1 MKGQHQYLS
10 LRSRFIKLQESLHFF
25 IQDTVQNPLVWS
37 DSLDR
42 FNLLS
47 SQFYNLLYELTP
59 ELKNEAIFPIKTLP
73 DPNII
78 PNVFMRTRLIP
89 EIEDYHKELEMVD
102 DNVEDDE
109 AFERLVEEHDDVC
122 KKLIMAFDE
131 LSDEY
136 HLQDRGKVD
145 IKTSVNKE
153 EPDDRLLNILKYM
166 NTGGV
171 E

>member
-1 MKGQHQYLS
+1 M
-10 LRSRFIKLQESLHFF
+10 
-25 IQDTVQNPLVWS
+25 QNPLVWS

-102 DNVEDDE
+102 DSVKDDE

-153 EPDDRLLNILKYM
+153 EPDERLLDILKYM